1 MENPPAKEE
10 GSLPAILSKRPDLLK
25 NIHALAKIHFKLPA
39 DVNMLTEYHQLLQ
52 IRDCSGMS
60 NPVFIV
66 NPIGVKDE
74 DKIVIRFFESSAAN
88 FELENKV
95 FEIAA

>member
-1 MENPPAKEE
+1 M
-10 GSLPAILSKRPDLLK
+10 
-25 NIHALAKIHFKLPA
+25 HFKYPVGEDPTPL
-39 DVNMLTEYHQLLQ
+39 E

-66 NPIGVKDE
+66 NPIGVADV

-95 FEIAA
+95 FEIAAQKGFAP